1 MPVWLFSLLLLDIDP
16 IRGQYPDTACR
27 LAHWNR
33 EIAAALEEGDF
44 PRAGHVART
53 VKGIESLAPTHPER
67 ILLEGNLGALQLARG
82 DYSGAIQHFDRASR
96 SGGLAPEA
104 LSNWGL
110 ALVASGRIRD
120 GRNKL
125 EQARDIV
132 EREGD
137 PSRVA
142 IARANLAMAA
152 IVSGEPRAHD
162 ALRQALNYA
171 EHHLG
176 ESHRTTQRI
185 RQSYLA
191 VTGPDGSPHSRAR

>member
-16 IRGQYPDTACR
+16 IRGQCPDTACR

-44 PRAGHVART
+44 SGAGHLART

-67 ILLEGNLGALQLARG
+67 IVLEGNLGALQLARG
-82 DYSGAIQHFDRASR
+82 DLSGAIQHFERASR
-96 SGGLAPEA
+96 SGGLPPEA

-110 ALVASGRIRD
+110 ALVASGRTRE
-120 GRNKL
+120 GREKL
-125 EQARDIV
+125 EQARSIV

-137 PSRVA
+137 PSRIA

-152 IVSGEPRAHD
+152 IVSGEPRASNV
-162 ALRQALNYA
+162 LKQALAYA

-176 ESHRTTQRI
+176 ESHRTTRQI

-191 VTGPDGSPHSRAR
+191 VTRPDGSPHSRAR